1 MRKQNIILYII
12 YNVMVVKKTKK
23 IIPPISDRE
32 TFVSVQANMA
42 DSDISMEEKLRTLYA
57 LQKTDSKIDRIILLR
72 GELPLEVEQLESEIE
87 GLKTR
92 ISRFNA
98 EVDAAKQEISEHKHL
113 IVEAQALMEKYKG
126 QLDNFTNN
134 REYES
139 LNKQIEYQDL
149 ERQAQEKKISMLTA
163 QITGVKNEIEETKKL
178 LAGRQEDLKCKKAEL
193 ESIVEE
199 TTKEEAVL
207 REKREALAAK
217 IDKRTLSAYDKVRS
231 NARNHLAVVTI
242 QRDACGGCFN
252 KIPPQRQLDINSNK
266 KLIVCEYCGRIIVSP
281 SFDEEIE

>member
-1 MRKQNIILYII
+1 
-12 YNVMVVKKTKK
+12 MVVKKTKK

-32 TFVSVQANMA
+32 TFVSVQANLA

-57 LQKTDSKIDRIILLR
+57 LQKADTKIDKIILLR
-72 GELPLEVEQLESEIE
+72 GELPVEVEQLESEIE

-98 EVDAAKQEISEHKHL
+98 EIDEAKQEISDHKHL
-113 IVEAQALMEKYKG
+113 IAEAEALMEKYKG
-126 QLDNFTNN
+126 QLDHFTNN

-139 LNKQIEYQDL
+139 LNKQIEYQQL
-149 ERQAQEKKISMLTA
+149 ECEAQEKKISTLTSM
-163 QITGVKNEIEETKKL
+163 ISSKKEEIEETKKL
-178 LAGRQEDLKCKKAEL
+178 LANRQEDLKCKKSEL
-193 ESIVEE
+193 DGIIEE

-207 REKREALAAK
+207 REKREALASK
-217 IDKRTLSAYDKVRS
+217 IDKRTLTAYDKVRS

-281 SFDEEIE
+281 SFDEEME

>member
-126 QLDNFTNN
+126 QLANFTNN